1 MNIVCFAFQKI
12 IGEMAMSIFKCKIC
26 GGTLET
32 SGTDSVGR
40 CEYCK
45 KIQTLPALPDNYI
58 IFLYGRANHL
68 RRSKRFDKAMPVY
81 QQICSENP
89 TDAES
94 YWSLLLCHYGVSY
107 HIYRSNFEITTL
119 VDRVRPVSVFDDENY
134 RLALKYAAPGQK
146 EIYQAE
152 AEEID
157 GICKNILAIAEK
169 TEPYDV
175 FITCRQKDS
184 KNRLTQDHQIAQ
196 ELYSQLTEE
205 GIKVFYPGVSLK
217 GMSENESAAH
227 RYTAL
232 YSAKSMAVLGTR
244 SEYFND
250 VEVRNDWSSY
260 LELNGRDIE
269 KTVISAYMGMSEKD
283 LPEELRRWNSH
294 DMSEISFMR
303 DVIQEIESGVK
314 PEAKRI
320 SYITYHEEEVDI
332 AKLLGEAFSCVEN
345 GEYDD
350 AEKKLDEVLKA
361 DEENAEAY
369 LGKLMAEYKAKTT
382 GDLKHCTQPFFESDN
397 YQKIMKYG
405 SGMLKTEL
413 QGYIDYINQNNLDNV
428 LERKYRIA
436 CKLYSEGKFNRASI
450 VKARTIFELLA
461 DYKDSSVL
469 AQKCRELVREIDKN
483 KQYEFAVTY
492 YDEADRAYQ
501 RAVSENSLSLLENAV
516 EKITESERILISINN
531 SREYD
536 DRIDDCRAKKE
547 EYVSRKDEIQ
557 QRIETIRQTEEQKK
571 KKAKR
576 TKLAIAGLLLTGI
589 VVAVVAGA
597 VMLLNW

>member
-134 RLALKYAAPGQK
+134 RLALKYAAPGQN

-303 DVIQEIESGVK
+303 DIIQEIESGVK
-314 PEAKRI
+314 PEAERI

-332 AKLLGEAFSCVEN
+332 AKLLGEAFSCLEN
-345 GEYDD
+345 GEFDN

-461 DYKDSSVL
+461 DYKDSSVF